1 MLEIWKQSEISPN
14 MHSAFH
20 EAYGNDGARGRS
32 SHSKS
37 PQRPTFTG
45 DAYRSYDSHI
55 QNIGVQK
62 IDGWDIERH
71 GADVHS
77 GRKFDYPAYPQRLE
91 ELEMEFKRE
100 AMEFGRLR
108 DKEEDEENYK
118 HREVW
123 LLFANIVLRQN
134 NFCFIIHLYMYINF
148 RCTLY

>member
-14 MHSAFH
+14 LHSAFR
-20 EAYGNDGARGRS
+20 EAYGNNGARGRS

-37 PQRPTFTG
+37 PQRPTFAG
-45 DAYRSYDSHI
+45 DAYRSYDGHI

-62 IDGWDIERH
+62 TDGWDNERR
-71 GADVHS
+71 GADIHS
-77 GRKFDYPAYPQRLE
+77 GRKFDFPAYPQRLE

-100 AMEFGRLR
+100 AMELGIIR

-123 LLFANIVLRQN
+123 FLFMNIVLREKI
-134 NFCFIIHLYMYINF
+134 FVHF
-148 RCTLY
+148 